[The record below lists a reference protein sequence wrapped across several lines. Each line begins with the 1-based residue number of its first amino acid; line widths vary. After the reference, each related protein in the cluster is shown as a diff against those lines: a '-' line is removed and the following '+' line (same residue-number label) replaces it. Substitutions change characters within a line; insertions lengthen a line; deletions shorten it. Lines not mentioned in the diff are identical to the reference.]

1 MFNNVWSGFRSQH
14 GKRVFKQIKVT
25 VKPSHGKDIGPIL
38 IPLHMRAAF
47 DTHNIQYRD
56 KDI

>member
-1 MFNNVWSGFRSQH
+1 MNISILTVCLKTFGQDLDHNM
-14 GKRVFKQIKVT
+14 